1 MSNYEE
7 VNQNR
12 ISLHSHSSEEMK
24 SEHQESY
31 HHYEGFND
39 KNPEI
44 LESKSNFKTSVKND
58 GFHDEE
64 DDEDNDIDEN
74 AIITRKKKSYGKL
87 KNNENTMNYY
97 GKASKGSN
105 LLYSKDTKN
114 SGRKEPIENNSMI
127 SDFSE
132 SNDLEKPNLHHQ
144 ANYAIVRQKNARTS
158 EEFLDKCRLI

>member
-44 LESKSNFKTSVKND
+44 LESKSNFKTSAKND

-74 AIITRKKKSYGKL
+74 AIITRKKKSY
-87 KNNENTMNYY
+87 
-97 GKASKGSN
+97 
-105 LLYSKDTKN
+105 
-114 SGRKEPIENNSMI
+114 
-127 SDFSE
+127 
-132 SNDLEKPNLHHQ
+132 
-144 ANYAIVRQKNARTS
+144 
-158 EEFLDKCRLI
+158 